1 MSSFFVDTNAKEEET
16 LASRMAATEETC
28 LFFQEFRERR
38 RMERLVVEAK
48 EFRPVQ
54 VVCQQSPSA
63 RPLCFSLSLSLFL
76 RNEEECIVR
85 INVSLFANFLLLFSP
100 PLPRRNSR
108 PPPLFRRFF
117 LFSNFSFNSE
127 SVYCSCAHSSSN
139 NWENK
144 LPKLGRKQRPGTKGR
159 RGKQNKKRDTV
170 ECTAVQKSGG
180 CQRHAS
186 APSARH
192 RKLII
197 E

>member
-1 MSSFFVDTNAKEEET
+1 
-16 LASRMAATEETC
+16 MAATEETC

-85 INVSLFANFLLLFSP
+85 IHVSLFAHFLLLFSP